1 MAANTIVCVRCPDE
15 VIQLLDTVCKVY
27 GFSRAELL
35 RTGAIHYCQQ
45 LLITNTLEDLSY
57 ACHRLAK
64 QAGDNDSIDKNLIA
78 EMDNIIQ
85 VLNSKLCVD

>member
-1 MAANTIVCVRCPDE
+1 MTNTIVSVRCPDE

-27 GFSRAELL
+27 GFTRAELL
-35 RTGAIHYCQQ
+35 RTGAINYCQQ

-64 QAGDNDSIDKNLIA
+64 QAGDNNNIDKNLVA
-78 EMDNIIQ
+78 EMDSLIK
-85 VLNSKLCVD
+85 VLNAKLCVD

>member
-1 MAANTIVCVRCPDE
+1 MTNTIVAVRCPDE

-27 GFSRAELL
+27 GFTRAELL
-35 RTGAIHYCQQ
+35 RTGAINYCQQ

-57 ACHRLAK
+57 ACHRLSK
-64 QAGDNDSIDKNLIA
+64 QAADSDNIDKNLIA
-78 EMDNIIQ
+78 EMDRLVQ

>member
-1 MAANTIVCVRCPDE
+1 MTNTIVSVRCPDE

-27 GFSRAELL
+27 GFTRAELL
-35 RTGAIHYCQQ
+35 RTGAINYCQQ

-57 ACHRLAK
+57 VCHGIAK
-64 QAGDNDSIDKNLIA
+64 QAGDNIDKNLIA
-78 EMDNIIQ
+78 EMDKLVQ